1 MLFSKLCFD
10 SAKADVITGE
20 QIRLR
25 NALEATESG
34 LFDFFLCPFD
44 FFSLPAIQRLND
56 LPVTT
61 PSALPSW
68 ALAGYCPDQVL

>member
-1 MLFSKLCFD
+1 MFCCQHFEVVYIFMSFFFFLNEARAGSLFSKLCFD

-44 FFSLPAIQRLND
+44 FLVRL
-56 LPVTT
+56 LFK
-61 PSALPSW
+61 
-68 ALAGYCPDQVL
+68 G